1 MKKRLLMIVFATAL
15 LPAILLSSCRSV
27 QYMLQGTPTFT
38 QTSTQTPSPTYTPTS
53 TITLTP
59 TNTPTPTVTPNL
71 AATQQYETFLSLVQQ
86 YYDAGQVST
95 MNGKYYRLD
104 DYSDELAMS
113 YGFSWI
119 PTGVRA
125 RNFIIRAEFDW
136 EVANEI
142 NNSGCGYIFRYWDEK
157 DYALIALDAHHG
169 TFLSF
174 AEYKNDIYG
183 NFSVVYTKIGP
194 IKKEIMPEIGQNPYH
209 AIFTLIVN
217 GSSIYTYVNDEFFS
231 EYRLS
236 EEFPS
241 SSGDLASMVLT
252 GSINDFGT
260 RCNITNAEAWI
271 IST

>member
-1 MKKRLLMIVFATAL
+1 MNRKLLEMTFVVTIITVL
-15 LPAILLSSCRSV
+15 LLSSCSPM
-27 QYMLQGTPTFT
+27 QQIFQGTPTST
-38 QTSTQTPSPTYTPTS
+38 QTSTQTPSPTFTPTS

-71 AATQQYETFLSLVQQ
+71 VATQQYESFLSQVQQ
-86 YYDAGQVST
+86 YYDAGQIST
-95 MNGKYYRLD
+95 TNGKYYTLD

-113 YGFSWI
+113 YGFSWT

-157 DYALIALDAHHG
+157 DYALIALDAKHG
-169 TFLSF
+169 TFLTF

-183 NFSVVYTKIGP
+183 NFSVVHTNIGP
-194 IKKEIMPEIGQNPYH
+194 IKKEKLSEIGQNPYH

-217 GSSIYTYVNDEFFS
+217 EDNIYTYVNDEFFT

-236 EEFPS
+236 NDFPS
-241 SSGDLASMVLT
+241 HSGDLSSAVLT

-260 RCNITNAEAWI
+260 RCKITNAVMWV